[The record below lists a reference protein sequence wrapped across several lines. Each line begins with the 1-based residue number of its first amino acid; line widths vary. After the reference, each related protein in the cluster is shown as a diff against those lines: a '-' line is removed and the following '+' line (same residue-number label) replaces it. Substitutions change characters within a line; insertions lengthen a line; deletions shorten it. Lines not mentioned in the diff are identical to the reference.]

1 MPNFLEGSYDGA
13 AVLTARLNSSCIV
26 FCGRSDDVLE
36 RLVKDVDGSVD
47 TVRVINPS
55 KVVMDGDAAAGFGL
69 HEVSGVRRDLED
81 HVAGVEANGGV
92 GVCVEVFHAPV

>member
-13 AVLTARLNSSCIV
+13 AVLIARLNSSCIL

-55 KVVMDGDAAAGFGL
+55 KVVIDGDAAESFGL
-69 HEVSGVRRDLED
+69 YEVSGVRRYPED
-81 HVAGVEANGGV
+81 NVASMEVNNGV
-92 GVCVEVFHAPV
+92 G